1 MGANPKEEEK
11 MKRLAVLLAAAML
24 TLSLSGLSFG
34 EEAKPAAKGAAAETK
49 AETKAEKKDEKK
61 DSKKKDTKKPKKAK
75 KKEAAG
81 C

>member
-49 AETKAEKKDEKK
+49 AEKKDEKK

>member
-1 MGANPKEEEK
+1 

-24 TLSLSGLSFG
+24 TLSLSGLTFG
-34 EEAKPAAKGAAAETK
+34 EEAKPAAKKDAAVETK
-49 AETKAEKKDEKK
+49 ADDGKEAKDATKG
-61 DSKKKDTKKPKKAK
+61 KKKEAKPKKAK